1 MLASDETSRNV
12 TDKDIDLMSSSQEEV
27 MLRSQF
33 GEAELMNSLEEL
45 MLRSQ
50 LGEADF

>member
-12 TDKDIDLMSSSQEEV
+12 TDKDIDLSSSQEEV